1 MEAPEAAKNAL
12 RYVLD
17 AVPNERVS
25 VIADEEKLPVGMA
38 FADGALDLG
47 LWCRLLVLKAG
58 DEVRSEMPREISD
71 LVATGSSDIFI
82 TLFRESERETPF
94 RVKIIDLIHRYR
106 RYRLGHCPGITFDM
120 LTEGALALTSEDY
133 AELQSSAKAL
143 MVKLQAAKDIQV
155 TSPNGTDIHF
165 SVDGRNFFTDTKFD
179 WKRFKWGNLPTGEV
193 TVAPVENSLN
203 GILVCDLAVG
213 GIGTV
218 SAPIEITAENGRAV
232 RFDSRDP
239 SLLERVQ
246 SALSIDEMARYVGEF
261 AFGLNKRARVSSNF
275 LEAEKVGST
284 IHIAFGH
291 NEDFPGGMNTSATHM
306 DFLVSKPT
314 VEVTDSKGNRRVLME
329 KGSLL

>member
-1 MEAPEAAKNAL
+1 MKAPEAAKNAL
-12 RYVLD
+12 MYVLE
-17 AVPNERVS
+17 AIPNERIS
-25 VIADEEKLPVGMA
+25 VIADEEKLPVGRA
-38 FADGALDLG
+38 FAEGALDLG

-58 DEVRSEMPREISD
+58 DEVRSELPREISD
-71 LVATGSSDIFI
+71 MVAAGSSDIYV
-82 TLFRESERETPF
+82 TLFRESEQETPF
-94 RVKIIDLIHRYR
+94 RVKIINLIHRYR

-133 AELQSSAKAL
+133 TELQSSAKSL
-143 MVKLQAAKDIQV
+143 MTKLQAARAIRV
-155 TSPNGTDIHF
+155 TSPNGTDIRF
-165 SVDGRNFFTDTKFD
+165 SVDGRDFFTDTKFD

-193 TVAPVENSLN
+193 TVAPVETSLD
-203 GILVCDLAVG
+203 GTLVCDLAVG

-218 SAPIEITAENGRAV
+218 SSPIEITAENGRAMK
-232 RFDSRDP
+232 FDSRDK
-239 SLLERVQ
+239 SLLKRVNH
-246 SALSIDEMARYVGEF
+246 ALSIDPMARYVGEF

-314 VEVTDSKGNRRVLME
+314 VEVTDSKGNRSLVME
-329 KGSLL
+329 DGSLR